1 MIKKRKKKKTKK
13 KVDKTDKEKD
23 DKDIQRKEKEKE
35 KEKGK
40 EKEKEKSKDLTKEK
54 ENNKE
59 KQEIKEEEEEEE
71 IKPKHE
77 DIYKRES
84 FSGFDSAF
92 RQARGFLESNMRG
105 EILHKEP
112 FVKSEH
118 PKITAIIPVYNAQDT
133 ITRAVRSIQNQNMLY

>member
-35 KEKGK
+35 KEK
-40 EKEKEKSKDLTKEK
+40 SKDLTKEK
-54 ENNKE
+54 ESNKE
-59 KQEIKEEEEEEE
+59 KQKLKEEEAEEE

-77 DIYKRES
+77 DIYRRES

-133 ITRAVRSIQNQNMLY
+133 ITRAIRSIQN